1 MLPLPHN
8 FLCLLHGYSNV
19 RNGRVPV
26 RHVSKP
32 FEEENQYEAVAKFFN
47 PKPSLTQIHYRMPE
61 LSKQLKLETLN
72 IFLLHLYTSLSE
84 GFKKKL
90 YIVSLSLSLSLFFSA
105 KLSL

>member
-47 PKPSLTQIHYRMPE
+47 PKSSLTQIHYRMPE

-84 GFKKKL
+84 GFKKKTI
-90 YIVSLSLSLSLFFSA
+90 YSFALSLSLFFSA